1 MKILLSSHFFYP
13 SVGGIEQVSLALAR
27 EFSLAGHLVKVVTST
42 GEGVQRSCQCQLP
55 LASGDGESAQRSEFG
70 VGRSAGG
77 VSEASSPGAETD
89 RRVDEGRIGVV
100 CEAFPF
106 EVIRRPTAKELF
118 ALVQWCELFFHNNVS
133 LRMAWPLLII
143 RRPWVIAHHT
153 WIAGVDGR
161 VRMRDRGKQLLLRL
175 ARNIAVSQAIA
186 DHLTVPSVII
196 GNPCREDVFFRDP
209 SVPRDRDLI
218 FVGRLVSDKG
228 VDLLLEA
235 ILRLRERLLFPNLTI
250 VGGGPELE
258 PLQVSAKN
266 RDLSGQVEFA
276 GVRTGPE
283 LGRLLN
289 RHRTIVVPSRW
300 KEPFGLV
307 ALEGIACGCR
317 AIVASQ
323 GGLPEAMAPLVVSFE
338 RGNVAALAGA
348 IERTLTD
355 PFDWVNYWRAADEI
369 VSQYRAREI
378 ASRYLAVLRQACK
391 ITGP

>member
-1 MKILLSSHFFYP
+1 MS
-13 SVGGIEQVSLALAR
+13 
-27 EFSLAGHLVKVVTST
+27 
-42 GEGVQRSCQCQLP
+42 
-55 LASGDGESAQRSEFG
+55 ASAAYR
-70 VGRSAGG
+70 
-77 VSEASSPGAETD
+77 
-89 RRVDEGRIGVV
+89 
-100 CEAFPF
+100 EAFPF
-106 EVIRRPTAKELF
+106 EVIRRPTARQLF
-118 ALVQWCELFFHNNVS
+118 ELVQWCELFFHNNIS

-153 WIAGVDGR
+153 WIAGVDDR

-196 GNPCREDVFFRDP
+196 GNPYREDIFFRDP
-209 SVPRDRDLI
+209 SVPRNRDLI

-235 ILRLRERLLFPNLTI
+235 ILRLRERRLFPNLMI
-250 VGGGPELE
+250 VGGGPELK
-258 PLQVSAKN
+258 PLQVSVKN
-266 RDLSGQVEFA
+266 RDLTGQVEFA

-369 VSQYRAREI
+369 VSQYRAKEI